1 MTLEQ
6 IKLQEL
12 ERIKLEIDR
21 TEDNLVYWM
30 HEIIKDSIAELE
42 DRHINLSEQ
51 QLQKITEKLI
61 GNLIINDDDSPFEH
75 LNRQVKKLKILH
87 KDFDYLNR

>member
-21 TEDNLVYWM
+21 TEDNLIYWM
-30 HEIIKDSIAELE
+30 HELLKDSIAEVE
-42 DRHINLSEQ
+42 DSHINLTEEQ
-51 QLQKITEKLI
+51 LKKITEKLT
-61 GNLIINDDDSPFEH
+61 GNLVSDIDDSFFEH
-75 LNRQVKKLKILH
+75 LSRQVKKLKTLH
-87 KDFDYLNR
+87 EDFDYLSR

>member
-12 ERIKLEIDR
+12 ERIQKEIDR

-30 HEIIKDSIAELE
+30 HEIVKDSIAELE
-42 DRHINLSEQ
+42 DNQINLTEG
-51 QLQKITEKLI
+51 QLKKFTEKLI
-61 GNLIINDDDSPFEH
+61 GNLIFGDDSSPFDYLH
-75 LNRQVKKLKILH
+75 GQVKKLETLH
-87 KDFDYLNR
+87 KDFNYLNS

>member
-12 ERIKLEIDR
+12 ERIQLEIDR

-30 HEIIKDSIAELE
+30 NEIIKDSIEEVE
-42 DRHINLSEQ
+42 DSHINLTEG
-51 QLQKITEKLI
+51 QLKKITEKLI
-61 GNLIINDDDSPFEH
+61 GNLIFGDDSSPFDY
-75 LNRQVKKLKILH
+75 LSGQVKKLETLH
-87 KDFDYLNR
+87 KDFDYLNS